1 MRTSVCSAD
10 LPLTPTVDAALGSEG
25 RAKHSHP
32 WIRLLRL
39 PELTAINRVTHSNMD
54 LSPHRSGGQ
63 LAYHQ
68 GFSRA
73 ELCWRL

>member
-10 LPLTPTVDAALGSEG
+10 LPVTPTVDAALGSEG
-25 RAKHSHP
+25 RAKHSYL
-32 WIRLLRL
+32 WIRFLRL
-39 PELTAINRVTHSNMD
+39 PELITVNRVTYNNMD

-63 LAYHQ
+63 VAYHQ